1 MPPCRARWRF
11 AWPLTRGG
19 RPVASAVAS
28 AGAVPS
34 TEDVALVA
42 SPEDLARLTASLEA
56 RAPSRLEAGAE
67 LPFLVLLPAPD
78 GDVGTLRFRVE
89 PVASKG
95 R

>member
-1 MPPCRARWRF
+1 ATAEAP
-11 AWPLTRGG
+11 
-19 RPVASAVAS
+19 

-34 TEDVALVA
+34 PEDVAMVA
-42 SPEDLARLTASLEA
+42 SPEDLGRLAASVGA
-56 RAPSRLEAGAE
+56 RAPSRLEAGSE

-89 PVASKG
+89 TLAPGV